1 MRRVQASD
9 AARGCAPEGGTVT
22 DHAKEVARLTRER
35 DDAMRERNIQSA
47 RVETYSAEAAR
58 LRGEVQKLAN
68 ERLRADHFAALLEA
82 QGKELER
89 LRDELV
95 AVVADRDK
103 ERSMRRDY
111 ETCITFETS
120 CLECARQFSQLRTIE
135 ERAELAEAII
145 AGSTTPPDEAT
156 FEEHRSKNPQ
166 GWWLIAGGWHFTAEC
181 RHEKLAEF
189 ADRCRAHKLA
199 WRWIPLRDDGCP
211 TSTRNTCTIAD
222 WNVFGDGAPR

>member
-1 MRRVQASD
+1 MTCRTTHHA
-9 AARGCAPEGGTVT
+9 GCACHEAR
-22 DHAKEVARLTRER
+22 HADEIARLTRER
-35 DDAMRERNIQSA
+35 DDAMHERNIQSA

-58 LRGEVQKLAN
+58 LRGEVQELAN

-95 AVVADRDK
+95 AVTAERDK

-120 CLECARQFSQLRTIE
+120 CLECARLFSQLRTIE
-135 ERAELAEAII
+135 ERAELAEAIVT
-145 AGSTTPPDEAT
+145 GSTTPPDEAM

-166 GWWLIAGGWHFTAEC
+166 GWWLIASGGLFTVDC
-181 RHEKLAEF
+181 RHERLAEF
-189 ADRCRAHKLA
+189 AERCRAHNLA

-211 TSTRNTCTIAD
+211 TSTRNTCMTED
-222 WNVFGDGAPR
+222 WNVFGEGVPR